1 MCPSLHCHGQCQE
14 INIKGK
20 NNDRPPKVPTQW
32 HTLLRIKLIKFF
44 LSFSLPKS
52 WKAEL
57 FEEFNKG
64 MWLLQ
69 DTALICPSP
78 AKARGF
84 PNSSVGQEH
93 ACNAADP
100 DWFRGGE
107 DPPSPAQDQ
116 GLCLRAR
123 ACGPPLC
130 FILCVL
136 PFPYLSLECSL
147 HFLPQILRSTQA
159 TTIYSQSPLRKLS
172 V

>member
-1 MCPSLHCHGQCQE
+1 M
-14 INIKGK
+14 
-20 NNDRPPKVPTQW
+20 PKFTSSWSVSGNKHKRQDKRQATEVPTQW
-32 HTLLRIKLIKFF
+32 YILLRIKLIKLF

-57 FEEFNKG
+57 FVEFNKG
-64 MWLLQ
+64 IWLLQ
-69 DTALICPSP
+69 DTAPICPSP

-84 PNSSVGQEH
+84 PNSSAGQEH

-100 DWFRGGE
+100 VRFRGGE

-123 ACGPPLC
+123 AHGPPHC
-130 FILCVL
+130 FILCML

-159 TTIYSQSPLRKLS
+159 TTL
-172 V
+172 